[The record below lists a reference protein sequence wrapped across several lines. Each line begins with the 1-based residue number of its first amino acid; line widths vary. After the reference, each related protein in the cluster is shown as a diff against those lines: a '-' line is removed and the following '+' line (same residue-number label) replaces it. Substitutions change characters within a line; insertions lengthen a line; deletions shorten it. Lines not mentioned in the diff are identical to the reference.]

1 MKTYVVYNHRSGKI
15 VHAHSQSEKDR
26 HKPEEILRLVHPS
39 VDRSQLGTLEIE
51 AGQMPVGKAYRVN
64 PESKK
69 LEAVEA
75 GATSSSSVKQFRGG
89 PHPY

>member
-1 MKTYVVYNHRSGKI
+1 
-15 VHAHSQSEKDR
+15 
-26 HKPEEILRLVHPS
+26 
-39 VDRSQLGTLEIE
+39 
-51 AGQMPVGKAYRVN
+51 VN

-89 PHPY
+89 PHPYWTTRSPGLISGPPIARLSILRRSRHESAVRFIAYS